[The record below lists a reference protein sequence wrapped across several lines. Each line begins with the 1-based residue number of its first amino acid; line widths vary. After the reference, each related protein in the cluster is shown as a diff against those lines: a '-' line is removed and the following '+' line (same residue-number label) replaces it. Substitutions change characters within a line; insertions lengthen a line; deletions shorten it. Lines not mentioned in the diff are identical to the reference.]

1 MYKKSIFSSSAKNSV
16 FYIAEIGG
24 NHEGDYNYAKRLARL
39 AIDSGADAV
48 KFQFYTGDTLVSH
61 IEDGNRNAH
70 FKKFEL
76 TNDQNLDLMN
86 MVEIGG
92 AIPMA
97 SVWSADMLK
106 WADPH
111 LSIHKVGSGDLT
123 CYPMLKA
130 LAATGKPIILSTGL
144 SSLSEVADSV
154 AYIEKCN
161 PSYISERKLALL
173 QCTSS
178 YPTPD
183 DDANLDAML
192 TLKSEFGLPVG
203 YSDHTLPDENMTP
216 LVTSYLLGAKVIEKH
231 FTHDKLLP
239 GNDHYHSMDIHD
251 LKNLKSILKKVDI
264 LKGGENIKKP
274 ISTESV
280 SRLNAR
286 RSIVLVKNVE
296 AGHVLTELDLICK
309 RPGTGISPLY
319 WDDVIGCVVLSSIK
333 EDSTLQWNDLQKKI

>member
-1 MYKKSIFSSSAKNSV
+1 LNIKHNPFASKNNPV

-24 NHEGDYNYAKRLARL
+24 NHEGSYEYAKQLTRLAL
-39 AIDSGADAV
+39 ASGADAV
-48 KFQFYTGDTLVSH
+48 KFQFYTGDTLVSR
-61 IEDGNRNAH
+61 IEEEVRNAH

-161 PSYISERKLALL
+161 PLYISERKLALL

-183 DDANLDAML
+183 EDANLDAML
-192 TLKSEFGLPVG
+192 ALKNEFGLPVG
-203 YSDHTLPDENMTP
+203 YSDHTLGVDAIE
-216 LVTSYLLGAKVIEKH
+216 VAVALGAEIIEKH
-231 FTHDKLLP
+231 FTDTREGQTFRDHHVSLTRDEVQKTLDKIQKIITLKGHGEKILTNSECDAEHHITFRRGIYAACEIFKGEMLTKENLTVLRPNHGISASLFDDLIGKKALCDILP
-239 GNDHYHSMDIHD
+239 GM
-251 LKNLKSILKKVDI
+251 
-264 LKGGENIKKP
+264 
-274 ISTESV
+274 
-280 SRLNAR
+280 AM
-286 RSIVLVKNVE
+286 
-296 AGHVLTELDLICK
+296 
-309 RPGTGISPLY
+309 
-319 WDDVIGCVVLSSIK
+319 K
-333 EDSTLQWNDLQKKI
+333 EDYLD

>member
-192 TLKSEFGLPVG
+192 TLKSEFRLPVG
-203 YSDHTLPDENMTP
+203 YSDHTLGVDAIEIA
-216 LVTSYLLGAKVIEKH
+216 VALGAEIIEKH
-231 FTHDKLLP
+231 FTDTREGQTFRDHHVSLTQDEVQKTLDK
-239 GNDHYHSMDIHD
+239 MQKI
-251 LKNLKSILKKVDI
+251 VT
-264 LKGGENIKKP
+264 LKGDGEKILTNSESDAEHHITFRRGIYIKRDV
-274 ISTESV
+274 SV
-280 SRLNAR
+280 GEILTAEDLTVLRPFHGVCASRFDEILGR
-286 RSIVLVKNVE
+286 KVTQE
-296 AGHVLTELDLICK
+296 LTVNHAL
-309 RPGTGISPLY
+309 
-319 WDDVIGCVVLSSIK
+319 K
-333 EDSTLQWNDLQKKI
+333 EEDFE